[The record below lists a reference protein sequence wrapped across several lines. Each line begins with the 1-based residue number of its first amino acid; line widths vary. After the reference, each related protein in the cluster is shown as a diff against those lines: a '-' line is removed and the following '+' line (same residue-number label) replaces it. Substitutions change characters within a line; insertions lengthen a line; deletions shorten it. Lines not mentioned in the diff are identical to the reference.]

1 MKKYNI
7 EKSKYDLLKVDV
19 TDDYGYETTVY
30 EKNIFDASKFIV
42 NYWKTQDKRQED
54 RETMCKTIQKLI
66 ELDEQSGILK
76 GNRDGLD

>member
-7 EKSKYDLLKVDV
+7 EKSKYNLLKVDV

-42 NYWKTQDKRQED
+42 NYWMTQDKRQEE

>member
-1 MKKYNI
+1 MRKYNI
-7 EKSKYDLLKVDV
+7 EKSKYNLLKVDV

-66 ELDEQSGILK
+66 ELDEQGGILK

>member
-1 MKKYNI
+1 M
-7 EKSKYDLLKVDV
+7 
-19 TDDYGYETTVY
+19 
-30 EKNIFDASKFIV
+30 
-42 NYWKTQDKRQED
+42 TQDKRQEE

>member
-1 MKKYNI
+1 MRKYNI

>member
-1 MKKYNI
+1 MRKYNI
-7 EKSKYDLLKVDV
+7 EKSKYNLLKVEV

-66 ELDEQSGILK
+66 ELDEQGGILK

>member
-1 MKKYNI
+1 MRKYNI

-66 ELDEQSGILK
+66 ELDEQGGILK

>member
-7 EKSKYDLLKVDV
+7 EKSKYNLLKVNV

-66 ELDEQSGILK
+66 ELDEQGGILK